1 MPSVRYSGSGAGQ
14 DLKGKHRRH
23 CSLQQRHTSSRTSQI
38 SHRSKK
44 ENKDILLHETKERFV
59 LNTQMLVQQ
68 ITEAKMR
75 GEDTGMLAYR
85 FHQVLAEM
93 ITAACIKAKESSG
106 RDKVAFKRWRIPK
119 PVTAASDRR
128 TTVTGR
134 IRSAAAPYDSAE

>member
-1 MPSVRYSGSGAGQ
+1 MKQKSVS
-14 DLKGKHRRH
+14 
-23 CSLQQRHTSSRTSQI
+23 
-38 SHRSKK
+38 
-44 ENKDILLHETKERFV
+44 F

-106 RDKVAFKRWRIPK
+106 RDKVALSGGVFQNRLLLRLTEERLLQEGFEVLRHRMIP
-119 PVTAASDRR
+119 PNDGGIAIGQAAY
-128 TTVTGR
+128 GM
-134 IRSAAAPYDSAE
+134 YQLQK